1 MRSFNHFK
9 KLYIAFGLILINVLL
24 GTIGFILIEN
34 YTFLESFHMTI
45 ITVSTVGF
53 GEVKPLSVEG
63 RLFTDILIILSMS
76 TYAYAISVIT
86 GYIINGELN
95 QYFKNYKVNNKI
107 SKLENHVIVCG
118 YGRNGKEACE
128 TLRKNGIDYLTVERN
143 QSIISNLREG
153 QSVLFIEGDSTN
165 DDTLKSAGIERAKAL
180 ITTLPADADNVFVV
194 LTAREMNKKLRI
206 ISRASEDASV
216 AKLKR
221 AGADN
226 VIMPDKI
233 GGSHMASLVTKP
245 DVLEFLDYLSFKS
258 EENIMLEEVLIENLS
273 ESVYNKSIKELEIH
287 HKTGANIIGYKSPNE
302 QFIVNPFHDTILKK
316 DAKLFVLG
324 TKEQIGNLMRIFAK

>member
-1 MRSFNHFK
+1 
-9 KLYIAFGLILINVLL
+9 
-24 GTIGFILIEN
+24 
-34 YTFLESFHMTI
+34 MTI
-45 ITVSTVGF
+45 ITISTVGF
-53 GEVKPLSVEG
+53 GEIKPLSASG
-63 RLFTDILIILSMS
+63 RMFTDILIILSMT

-128 TLRKNGIDYLTVERN
+128 TLRRNGIDYLTVERN
-143 QSIISNLREG
+143 LNIVSNLREG

-165 DDTLKSAGIERAKAL
+165 DDTLKAAGIERAKAL

-194 LTAREMNKKLRI
+194 LTAREMNPKLKI
-206 ISRASEDASV
+206 ISRASEDASE

-245 DVLEFLDYLSFKS
+245 DVLEFLDHLSIQAG
-258 EENIMLEEVLIENLS
+258 ENIILEEILIKNLS
-273 ESVYNKSIKELEIH
+273 ERVHNKSIKELEIH
-287 HKTGANIIGYKSPNE
+287 HKTGTNIIGYKSSDG
-302 QFIVNPFHDTILKK
+302 QFTVNPFHDTILKN
-316 DAKLFVLG
+316 DAKIFVLG
-324 TKEQIGNLMRIFAK
+324 TKEQIGNLIRIFAK

>member
-1 MRSFNHFK
+1 LASFHYFK
-9 KLYIAFGLILINVLL
+9 KLYIAFGLILFVALL
-24 GTIGFILIEN
+24 GISGFILIEN
-34 YTFLESFHMTI
+34 YSFAESFHMTI

-53 GEVKPLSVEG
+53 GEIKPLSSAG

-128 TLRKNGIDYLTVERN
+128 TLRNNGVDYLTVERN
-143 QSIISNLREG
+143 QSIVSLLREN
-153 QSVLFIEGDSTN
+153 QNVLFVEGDSTN
-165 DDTLKSAGIERAKAL
+165 DDILKAAGIERAKAL

-194 LTAREMNKKLRI
+194 LTARELNKNLKI
-206 ISRASEDASV
+206 ISRASDDASV
-216 AKLKR
+216 PKLKR

-245 DVLEFLDYLSFKS
+245 DVLEFLDYLSIQS
-258 EENIMLEEVLIENLS
+258 GENIILEEILIKNLS
-273 ESVYNKSIKELEIH
+273 ENVHNKSIKDLQIH
-287 HKTGANIIGYKSPNE
+287 HKTGANIIGYKSSDG
-302 QFIVNPFHDTILKK
+302 QFIVNPFHDTVLKN
-316 DAKLFVLG
+316 DAKMFVLG
-324 TKEQIGNLMRIFAK
+324 TKEQIMDLMHIFAK